1 MLVLM
6 PVLLLLAVLLLLRRQ
21 IGLRVVDDLRG
32 CRLVLLCHRFL
43 LPLLDV
49 RIIPPLGGD
58 FPGGDISVHAVRS
71 RLGDIAAEGECF
83 AQLGQA
89 EPGHSARRHAAPLLA
104 VILDELPGSLHEA
117 GLALLACRLAG
128 FHVRTSVHRPGLPA
142 SPDRPAAAD
151 RECGSDG
158 RFGSAAAPGRRR
170 GLAGPTAASPG
181 RASWQR
187 RRTESTRRTAPPPP
201 RPPRPVRVRGSL
213 PRG

>member
-32 CRLVLLCHRFL
+32 RRRLTAAMHRAFVLSYRVALLLPLPVRQGRLCVVDDLGGCRLVLLCHRFL

-58 FPGGDISVHAVRS
+58 FSGGDIAEHAVRG
-71 RLGDIAAEGECF
+71 RLGDIAAEGERF

-89 EPGHSARRHAAPLLA
+89 EPAHSARRHAAPLLA
-104 VILDELPGSLHEA
+104 VLLDELLGSLYEA
-117 GLALLACRLAG
+117 GLALLACRFAG

-142 SPDRPAAAD
+142 SPDRPAAAAAD
-151 RECGSDG
+151 RGCGS
-158 RFGSAAAPGRRR
+158 RRCFGPVAAPCRR
-170 GLAGPTAASPG
+170 
-181 RASWQR
+181 
-187 RRTESTRRTAPPPP
+187 
-201 RPPRPVRVRGSL
+201 
-213 PRG
+213 

>member
-21 IGLRVVDDLRG
+21 IGLRVVDDLRGRRRLTAAVYRAFVLSYRVALLLPLPVRQDRLCVVDDLRG

-151 RECGSDG
+151 RE
-158 RFGSAAAPGRRR
+158 
-170 GLAGPTAASPG
+170 
-181 RASWQR
+181 
-187 RRTESTRRTAPPPP
+187 
-201 RPPRPVRVRGSL
+201 
-213 PRG
+213 